1 MTDIIFTRN
10 PRVLPP
16 GIQLATW
23 RRMSP
28 MGRVLHERF
37 EEICRTELVRL
48 RRKTASLSA
57 THRAELDVISLSVAR
72 AIAARLSDAIDR
84 DQGAETHSVV
94 SHLFAVPPPE

>member
-1 MTDIIFTRN
+1 M
-10 PRVLPP
+10 PP
-16 GIQLATW
+16 GIQLATCL
-23 RRMSP
+23 RMSP
-28 MGRVLHERF
+28 LAIVLQERF
-37 EEICRTELVRL
+37 EEICRAELVRL

-84 DQGAETHSVV
+84 DQRAETESVV

>member
-16 GIQLATW
+16 GIQLATC